1 MQSESHSNTRVYL
14 VSLLIIVWIG
24 ASLGGL
30 WWFQQQATRPFADT
44 TDHPDSRNGK
54 VIKAAFEDFAT
65 RYPPSTAMGQQQAV
79 TLYHLWNPDCLCNNV
94 SQRHI
99 NRILSEIP
107 EDKLRFIMLAPADT
121 TDEVLN
127 KAREATPRAEV
138 IRLPADT
145 IPLSASPGLAILGPD
160 NHLAYYGAY
169 GFGAL
174 CSLSDDKLF
183 TNMIST
189 LLSGESYGPFINI
202 AGSGCFCAWPDPQ
215 RKPPELT
222 GK

>member
-1 MQSESHSNTRVYL
+1 MSASRL
-14 VSLLIIVWIG
+14 AGKPLLKINNLPIICHV
-24 ASLGGL
+24 
-30 WWFQQQATRPFADT
+30 
-44 TDHPDSRNGK
+44 
-54 VIKAAFEDFAT
+54 V
-65 RYPPSTAMGQQQAV
+65 
-79 TLYHLWNPDCLCNNV
+79 
-94 SQRHI
+94 
-99 NRILSEIP
+99 
-107 EDKLRFIMLAPADT
+107 
-121 TDEVLN
+121 N

-145 IPLSASPGLAILGPD
+145 IPLSASPGLAILGAD

-215 RKPPELT
+215 RKPSELP